1 MVCAVAVWAGAV
13 VWDGPTVVVGA
24 TLLDLGAMVGVVVVG
39 VPLVGVVVCADA
51 DADADVGAVEVAAA
65 VSEAGDA
72 SEADVSLLDP
82 GSDEVVPESSEDSD
96 PPDVVASVS
105 DGALGTLVGA
115 TVGTS
120 SVDDG
125 GTV

>member
-51 DADADVGAVEVAAA
+51 EVGAVEVAAA